1 MFYVSHIL
9 ENEFGWNLYREYWRV
24 WVPLLLS
31 PRHGTTS
38 VDQMTEHEE
47 NRMQAVLIDT
57 LEQFICGQENVSQ
70 VFQSLAAND
79 APAAVCGH
87 VFKPGETCYNCR

>member
-1 MFYVSHIL
+1 
-9 ENEFGWNLYREYWRV
+9 
-24 WVPLLLS
+24 
-31 PRHGTTS
+31 
-38 VDQMTEHEE
+38 MTEHEE
-47 NRMQAVLIDT
+47 NRLQAVLIDT
-57 LEQFICGQENVSQ
+57 LEQFICGQENVAE